1 MSRVRYQVRFTKTG
15 LLRWISHRDLARLW
29 ERLLRRSGLQLA
41 MTEGFHPKPRISFP
55 SALALGTESLDEVV
69 ELDLTE
75 ELSAAELLERLSSDL
90 RGDAATAA
98 GMQITRVCRIPEGFG
113 KAQLACGHFALE
125 WPPSDAA
132 SDALASAVTLDP
144 SEVEARIERLRA
156 AGTIRFTRK
165 DKPVEA
171 SVAEQIVDLAV
182 RDGRLEMVLR
192 SSRTASLRPDDVLT
206 ALGLQGLV
214 EAGGRLTR
222 FRTELDRE
230 LDPAELAAADC
241 AEPNSAPTHPSQT
254 RDAAD
259 SDALDPHANKIQ
271 TTQMPPTKTP

>member
-55 SALALGTESLDEVV
+55 SPLALGTESVDEVV
-69 ELDLTE
+69 ELELTE
-75 ELSAAELLERLSSDL
+75 DLSASQLLDRLSSDL
-90 RGDAATAA
+90 RGAGAGDAAA
-98 GMQITRVCRIPEGFG
+98 GLRITRVCRVPEGTG
-113 KAQLACGHFALE
+113 KAQLECGHFALE
-125 WPPSDAA
+125 MPTGEAFDA
-132 SDALASAVTLDP
+132 T
-144 SEVEARIERLRA
+144 EVEAQIGQLRA
-156 AGTIRFTRK
+156 AGTIEFTRK
-165 DKPVEA
+165 DKPVA
-171 SVAEQIVDLAV
+171 ADVAEQIVDLAV

-206 ALGLQGLV
+206 AIGLEGLI

-230 LDPAELAAADC
+230 LDSTHC
-241 AEPNSAPTHPSQT
+241 VEPIPTHT
-254 RDAAD
+254 
-259 SDALDPHANKIQ
+259 
-271 TTQMPPTKTP
+271 